1 MLIISC
7 KLKIAITFVS
17 VSKLFLIELYLLTD
31 YNTLMASK
39 RRARQKQTLTD
50 KAYKFTFRNHQ
61 FRVLFD
67 DALIFRVFRQLH
79 GRFWGLAGILGLMIG
94 LGVCFLIRQDMIKV
108 STAFSDF
115 GLDVRTAPYFA
126 GAVFFGAY
134 GLWRW
139 RNYLSRTLKRKQPI
153 LLLITFTIIG
163 LCMVA
168 LFPVSWVPWGQRIHY
183 LGVTIFGVSM
193 AATVVFDTLLSKTR
207 KKQNAGRTRLM
218 KFTAFMCIIIGG
230 WLTLGSSQAVDWFQ
244 VALLGETTML
254 VGYALWIGI
263 KTYQGEDPRSALS
276 RQLKRIVLID

>member
-1 MLIISC
+1 MVTRR
-7 KLKIAITFVS
+7 KPRKKKQQDITEKV
-17 VSKLFLIELYLLTD
+17 
-31 YNTLMASK
+31 YN
-39 RRARQKQTLTD
+39 
-50 KAYKFTFRNHQ
+50 FTFHNHQ

-67 DALIFRVFRQLH
+67 DAVIFRVFQKLH
-79 GRFWGLAGILGLMIG
+79 GRFWGLAGILGLIVG
-94 LGVCFLIRQDMIKV
+94 LSACFLIRRDMIRF

-139 RNYLSRTLKRKQPI
+139 RKYLSRTLKRKQPI
-153 LLLITFTIIG
+153 LILISFTIIG

-183 LGVTIFGVSM
+183 LGVTITGVSM

-207 KKQNAGRTRLM
+207 KRQNAGRTKLI
-218 KFTAFMCIIIGG
+218 KFVAFASIVIGG

-244 VALLGETTML
+244 VALVGEGLML
-254 VGYALWIGI
+254 LGYALWIAI